1 MAESGGQK
9 GNQNAVKG
17 KRWATAINKALDKR
31 SKAEGVEALND
42 LAEVFLIKCDEGDIK
57 ALKELGDRLD
67 GKPHQ
72 DLNVTGDFNVTIPT
86 NDAGTL

>member
-1 MAESGGQK
+1 MPESGGQP
-9 GNQNAVKG
+9 GNKNAVKG
-17 KRWATAINKALDKR
+17 KRWSTAINAALDKR
-31 SKAEGVEALND
+31 CKSDGIKALND
-42 LAEVFLIKCDEGDIK
+42 LAEKLLEKCDEGDMT

-72 DLNVTGDFNVTIPT
+72 DLNVTGDFNITVPT